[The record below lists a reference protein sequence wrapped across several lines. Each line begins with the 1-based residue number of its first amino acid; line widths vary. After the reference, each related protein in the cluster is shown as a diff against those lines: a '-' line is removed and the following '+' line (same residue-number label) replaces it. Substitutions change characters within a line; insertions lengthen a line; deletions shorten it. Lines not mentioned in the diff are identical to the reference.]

1 MNPLHDLV
9 ESRIREA
16 REKGVFDDLPGRG
29 KPLVLADD
37 SRVPPEL
44 RGAYSVLKQAGFLP
58 EEMEVR
64 QSIVTLRSMLEAV
77 ADGDERVALEARLRD
92 MSLRY
97 DLMMERR
104 RGGEDGRL
112 GRYRAAVSRR
122 LFGG

>member
-1 MNPLHDLV
+1 MNPLDDLV
-9 ESRIREA
+9 EARIREA
-16 REKGVFDDLPGRG
+16 RDGGVFDDLPGRG
-29 KPLVLADD
+29 KPLVLPDD

-44 RGAYSVLKQAGFLP
+44 RGAYSVLQQAGMLP

-64 QSIVTLRSMLEAV
+64 QSMVTLRSMLAAV
-77 ADGDERVALEARLRD
+77 ADGDERVELEARLRD

-104 RGGEDGRL
+104 RGGGGAGL
-112 GRYRAAVSRR
+112 GRYRGAVARR